1 MIKKS
6 KDEYGVIVNCTEAN
20 VLDSPEK
27 GSPIVCQL
35 PAGKRVK
42 IIAKPNRYYVT
53 VQVSPAVVGFASKE
67 FIKAE

>member
-6 KDEYGVIVNCTEAN
+6 NDEYGIIVNCVEAN

-35 PAGKRVK
+35 SAGKKVK
-42 IIAKPNRYYVT
+42 IVAKPNRYYVT
-53 VQVSPAVVGFASKE
+53 VQVSPAVIGFVSKE